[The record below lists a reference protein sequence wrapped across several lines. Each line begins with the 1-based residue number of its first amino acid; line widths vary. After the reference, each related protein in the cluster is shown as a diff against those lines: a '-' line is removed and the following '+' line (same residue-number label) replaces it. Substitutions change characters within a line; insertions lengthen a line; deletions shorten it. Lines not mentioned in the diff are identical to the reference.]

1 MGLDWKT
8 TLISGAFV
16 ALAIRLSRSRTNQNL
31 PPSIPGLPLLGNTLQ
46 LVNLTHLQLDEW
58 KNKHGPIYSL
68 NTLGGII
75 VVIANAAI
83 ASDILDKMS
92 AMTSSRPNWIMAN
105 ELMGRTNF
113 LVAQKYGEKWRKH
126 RRGAHEALHSPEHF
140 FPVQEH
146 EARLLVRDLVS
157 GELKDDLEGN
167 LRRVAASTIWRTVY
181 GGPPLKI
188 LGDKSL
194 EEINELADRI
204 LEALSPGGGIVDMIP
219 ILNHLPSSLAPFKQY
234 ADKFFSRANA
244 FFMGVADEAIKR
256 RLVFNDPSKLNFCA
270 WLNDR
275 KKAQDLS
282 DEDVAWISGMT
293 FIGGGETSASAMHY
307 FILAMILHPHVGHKA
322 QEELDTEVG
331 DRPPTFGDRDRLP
344 YIEAIVKE
352 VLRWRPV
359 AATGGPHVATEELTY
374 QGYTIPKGAMIVN
387 NLWSIT
393 HDPALF
399 DDPDAF
405 IPERFLE
412 SEDSKPRQPNVR
424 YDDLAFGYGR
434 RICVGR
440 HVAVNTLFITIAT
453 LLWAF
458 EFHKA
463 IDDHGNEMT
472 PPAMDFFNTGGTVRS
487 KSFPFRLTIRSAGA
501 LERIHDLL

>member
-16 ALAIRLSRSRTNQNL
+16 ALAIQVSRSRTNQNL

-58 KNKHGPIYSL
+58 KNKHGPIYTLSA
-68 NTLGGII
+68 LGGII
-75 VVIANAAI
+75 VVVANAAI

-92 AMTSSRPNWIMAN
+92 AVTSSRPDWIMTWIN
-105 ELMGRTNF
+105 TGKRIDGKIEFTVRSEIWG
-113 LVAQKYGEKWRKH
+113 KCEGGE
-126 RRGAHEALHSPEHF
+126 HEAL
-140 FPVQEH
+140 
-146 EARLLVRDLVS
+146 LLVRDLVS

-167 LRRVAASTIWRTVY
+167 LRRVAASTVWRTVY

-188 LGDKSL
+188 SGDKNL
-194 EEINELADRI
+194 EEINDLADRF
-204 LEALSPGGGIVDMIP
+204 LEAFSPGGGIVDIIP
-219 ILNHLPSSLAPFKQY
+219 VLNHLPSSLASFKQLGPTHLH
-234 ADKFFSRANA
+234 S
-244 FFMGVADEAIKR
+244 
-256 RLVFNDPSKLNFCA
+256 LVSDDPSKLNFCA
-270 WLNDR
+270 LLNDR

-282 DEDVAWISGMT
+282 DEDVAWISGMM
-293 FIGGGETSASAMHY
+293 FLGGAETSSTALHY
-307 FILAMILHPHVGHKA
+307 FILAMILNPHVSRKA
-322 QEELDTEVG
+322 QEELDNEVG

-359 AATGGPHVATEELTY
+359 VAIGAPHVATEVNILTRPYIFSSDVSVSVEQDFTY
-374 QGYTIPKGAMIVN
+374 QGYTIPKGAMVLN

-440 HVAVNTLFITIAT
+440 YVAVNSIFITIAT

-463 IDDHGNEMT
+463 LDDHGNEIT
-472 PPAMDFFNTGGTVRS
+472 PPTMEFLNTGGTIRS
-487 KSFPFRLTIRSAGA
+487 KPFPFRLTVRSAGA
-501 LERIHDLL
+501 LERLHDLL